1 MASDNLNEA
10 MKDGVNKL
18 GQSFK
23 VLGSTA
29 TQGVGVL
36 GRQAYDSVKTRVGKH
51 LETAREH
58 VNGEGSLAMKLASQA
73 YETAAAT
80 ALAGLRKVCSSLPVG
95 GKKRNY
101 TKRRLV

>member
-1 MASDNLNEA
+1 MASDNLTEA
-10 MKDGVNKL
+10 INK
-18 GQSFK
+18 
-23 VLGSTA
+23 LGSTA
-29 TQGVGVL
+29 MQGK
-36 GRQAYDSVKTRVGKH
+36 QAYDSVKTRVGRH

-80 ALAGLRKVCSSLPVG
+80 ALAGLRKVCASLPVG

-101 TKRRLV
+101 TRRKY